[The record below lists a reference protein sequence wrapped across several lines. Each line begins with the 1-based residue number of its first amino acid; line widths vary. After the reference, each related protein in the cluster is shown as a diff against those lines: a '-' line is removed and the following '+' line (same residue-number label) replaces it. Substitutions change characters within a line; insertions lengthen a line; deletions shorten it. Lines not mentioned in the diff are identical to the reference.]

1 MQTFYEELFDL
12 GLIYCL
18 FFDMVV
24 SESNIRLVNRRNS
37 LCLHMSIVVPL
48 VDTFLKN
55 IRVSLQIR
63 YGNARSAVE
72 RFGA

>member
-1 MQTFYEELFDL
+1 
-12 GLIYCL
+12 
-18 FFDMVV
+18 
-24 SESNIRLVNRRNS
+24 
-37 LCLHMSIVVPL
+37 MSIVVPL